1 MPSPRWQKVWRDLWT
16 GRGRVA
22 LMIVAVAASL
32 FALGTALGGF
42 AVARRELTRAYL
54 DTRPAS
60 ATIELDSVDDALVDK
75 VRAMPEIAEA
85 EARATI
91 RARIRVGEDW
101 RPLLLFVVAN
111 FERMRLSTFAPHA
124 GAWPPPRGTM
134 LIDHLGVSVAL
145 AGIGDTVVVKT
156 PHGRPTPVRI
166 SGLVWDSSLAPAVME
181 QTVWGYITPETLA
194 LLGQAGTLDELKI
207 IVANAALDAGRIEAA
222 TRSVVAWLRSQ
233 GRFVEEVQIPPPGR
247 HPHQGQMTAV
257 MIMLIGFAFLA
268 LLLSGILVGTTVEAM
283 MARQVREIGAMKAI
297 GARAGQL
304 AGMYLVM
311 TVAVGMG
318 ALIVATPLAALAA
331 RGLLHFAAHNLNI
344 KVASSAVPAWV
355 FIVQWA
361 AGLLIPVAAA
371 AVPVVRSSRM
381 TVQRALRN
389 VGSAKEVF
397 GERRLDGWLSRR
409 RGLGPIVTLGL
420 RNALR
425 RRGRLGLTVL
435 LLATG
440 GAMFI
445 TGLNVPRAWSR
456 RLDEVNTGRRYDV
469 AIRLQRPES
478 TEAALAAIRGVP
490 GVAHAEAWGTMPASW
505 DNDVGVP
512 VVHTY
517 PDKGHGAFQVVGIPP
532 STSLVSFPLLEGRWL
547 APGDI
552 HAVVLNHMASGNA
565 QSARVGDAVTIA
577 AAGGRHSW
585 RVVGLVRDLGSP
597 ATAYVSD
604 ETYALASGGRGKTS
618 QLIVAT
624 EPLSDAGRADV
635 IRRVDR
641 TLESAGIGIDV
652 SIPSHV
658 LRSAVGEHM
667 AVMMG
672 LILALS
678 GLMTLVGLLGLGA
691 AMSIAV
697 VERTRELGVMQAVG
711 ATPGLVLRVVL
722 TEGVFVGLCSAV
734 AAVALAVPW
743 TALVGSVVGNLA
755 FRVPLP
761 LVMSPTA
768 VVIWPIAAVL
778 FSALATAFPAR
789 RACRMTVREALAYA

>member
-1 MPSPRWQKVWRDLWT
+1 MS
-16 GRGRVA
+16 A
-22 LMIVAVAASL
+22 AVAASL

-60 ATIELDSVDDALVDK
+60 ATIELDAVDDALVEK
-75 VRAMPEIAEA
+75 VRAIPGIAEA

-101 RPLLLFVVAN
+101 CPLLLFVVAD

-124 GAWPPPRGTM
+124 GAWPPPPGTM
-134 LIDHLGVSVAL
+134 LIDHLGVSVAR
-145 AGIGDTVVVKT
+145 AGVGDQVVIKT
-156 PHGRPTPVRI
+156 PRGRPTPVRI

-181 QTVWGYITPETLA
+181 RTVWGYITPETLA
-194 LLGQAGTLDELKI
+194 SLGQPGTLDELKI
-207 IVANAALDAGRIEAA
+207 VVENAPLQPERIEAT
-222 TRSVVAWLRSQ
+222 TRSLVQWLRSQ
-233 GRFVEEVQIPPPGR
+233 GRSVEEVQIPPPGR
-247 HPHQGQMTAV
+247 HPHQGQMEAV
-257 MIMLIGFAFLA
+257 MLMLIGFAFLA

-297 GARAGQL
+297 GARSAQL

-311 TVAVGMG
+311 MVAVGAG
-318 ALIVATPLAALAA
+318 ALIVATPLGALAA
-331 RGLLHFAAHNLNI
+331 RGLLHVVAHNLNI
-344 KVASSAVPAWV
+344 KIASAAIPAWV
-355 FIVQWA
+355 FIVQGA

-371 AVPVVRSSRM
+371 AVPVMQTSRM

-389 VGSAKEVF
+389 VGTTKEVF
-397 GERRLDGWLSRR
+397 GERPLDAWLSRR

-420 RNALR
+420 RNAFR
-425 RRGRLGLTVL
+425 RRGRLALTVL
-435 LLATG
+435 LLAAA

-445 TGLNVPRAWSR
+445 TGLNLPRAWSR
-456 RLDEVNTGRRYDV
+456 RLDEVNTSRRYDV
-469 AIRLQRPES
+469 AIRLQQLQS
-478 TEAALAAIRGVP
+478 DAAALAIVRAVP
-490 GVAHAEAWGTMPASW
+490 GVARAEAWGTMPASW

-517 PDKGHGAFQVVGIPP
+517 PDKGHGAFQVVGVPLD
-532 STSLVSFPLLEGRWL
+532 TTMVAFPVLEGRWL
-547 APGDI
+547 APGDTEV
-552 HAVVLNHMASGNA
+552 VVLNHMASGNGQGA
-565 QSARVGDAVTIA
+565 KVGDTVTIA

-604 ETYALASGGRGKTS
+604 EAFARASGVRGMTKSLVITM
-618 QLIVAT
+618 
-624 EPLSDAGRADV
+624 EPSADAERADV
-635 IRRVDR
+635 IRRVER
-641 TLESAGIGIDV
+641 SLERAGMGIDV
-652 SIPSHV
+652 SISARV

-667 AVMMG
+667 AVMLG

-678 GLMTLVGLLGLGA
+678 GLMTLVGVLGLTA

-697 VERTRELGVMQAVG
+697 LERTRELGVMQAVG
-711 ATPGLVLRVVL
+711 ATPGMVLRVVL
-722 TEGVFVGLCSAV
+722 TEGIFAGVCSAV
-734 AAVALAVPW
+734 GAIALAVPW
-743 TALVGSVVGNLA
+743 TALVGTVVGNLA

-761 LVMSPTA
+761 LAMSPTA
-768 VVIWPIAAVL
+768 VLIWLVAAVL

-789 RACRMTVREALAYA
+789 RASRMTVREALAYA

>member
-1 MPSPRWQKVWRDLWT
+1 
-16 GRGRVA
+16 
-22 LMIVAVAASL
+22 
-32 FALGTALGGF
+32 
-42 AVARRELTRAYL
+42 
-54 DTRPAS
+54 
-60 ATIELDSVDDALVDK
+60 
-75 VRAMPEIAEA
+75 
-85 EARATI
+85 
-91 RARIRVGEDW
+91 
-101 RPLLLFVVAN
+101 
-111 FERMRLSTFAPHA
+111 
-124 GAWPPPRGTM
+124 
-134 LIDHLGVSVAL
+134 
-145 AGIGDTVVVKT
+145 
-156 PHGRPTPVRI
+156 
-166 SGLVWDSSLAPAVME
+166 
-181 QTVWGYITPETLA
+181 
-194 LLGQAGTLDELKI
+194 
-207 IVANAALDAGRIEAA
+207 
-222 TRSVVAWLRSQ
+222 
-233 GRFVEEVQIPPPGR
+233 
-247 HPHQGQMTAV
+247 
-257 MIMLIGFAFLA
+257 
-268 LLLSGILVGTTVEAM
+268 
-283 MARQVREIGAMKAI
+283 MKAI

-311 TVAVGMG
+311 MVAVGTG
-318 ALIVATPLAALAA
+318 SLIIATPLGALAA
-331 RGLLHFAAHNLNI
+331 RGLLHVAAHNLNI
-344 KVASSAVPAWV
+344 KIASSAVPAWV
-355 FIVQWA
+355 FIVQWG
-361 AGLLIPVAAA
+361 AGLLIPIAAA

-435 LLATG
+435 LLAAG

-445 TGLNVPRAWSR
+445 TGLNVPLAWAR

-478 TEAALAAIRGVP
+478 AAAALATVRAVP

-532 STSLVSFPLLEGRWL
+532 STPLVNFPLLEGRWL
-547 APGDI
+547 APGDTD
-552 HAVVLNHMASGNA
+552 AVVLNHMASGQG
-565 QSARVGDAVTIA
+565 QSSRVGDTVTITA
-577 AAGGRHSW
+577 GGGRHTW

-604 ETYALASGGRGKTS
+604 ATYALASVGRGKTG
-618 QLIVAT
+618 QLVVAT
-624 EPLSDAGRADV
+624 EPGSDARRADV
-635 IRRVDR
+635 IRRVER
-641 TLESAGIGIDV
+641 SLESAGMGIDV
-652 SIPSHV
+652 SIPSRV

-697 VERTRELGVMQAVG
+697 LERTRELGVMQALG

-722 TEGVFVGLCSAV
+722 TEGLFAGLCSAV
-734 AAVALAVPW
+734 GAVVLAVPL
-743 TALVGSVVGNLA
+743 TALVGAVVGTLA

-761 LVMSPTA
+761 LVMSPMA
-768 VVIWPIAAVL
+768 VVIWLVAVAL

-789 RACRMTVREALAYA
+789 RASRMTVREALAYA